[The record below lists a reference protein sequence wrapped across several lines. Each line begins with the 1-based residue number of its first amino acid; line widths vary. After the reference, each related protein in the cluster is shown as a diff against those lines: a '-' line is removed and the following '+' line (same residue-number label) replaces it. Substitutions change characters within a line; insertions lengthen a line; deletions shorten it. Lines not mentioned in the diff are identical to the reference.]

1 MAWAPTATPPTKA
14 TLGRNQGFL
23 RPSSSRGPK
32 PVRSIIS
39 FLEDPADEVV
49 NCGKALRAPMRMDAN
64 LLVAFV
70 DHYGNSGP
78 SAARGESDAFKLP
91 LHPIRLI
98 LDRLPQIPTQ
108 PHVSLPRMYKSC
120 PAPPTLLSLRPQP
133 PHTVTNMP
141 FTNNAGIPR
150 LHARPRTTR
159 SRSSSISVIVNQAAT
174 CLIGRKEE
182 ITTKPAVAAAPEYR
196 QFIGPPRK
204 PSLKTGPTGFE
215 PNLPQTDSLSNEE
228 SSSASEPGADDDEA
242 TTSSESASLSSTEES
257 CPSASDSEE
266 VMGAVHDDSSS
277 FSSLKG
283 LLLVTITRAKLVL
296 RRRSRA
302 AHNHAHPRP
311 RGVRLIPQ
319 FSQPGC
325 RLEPVSACVEHEVVE
340 DDVCDRVRFVVP
352 DDTHLRHSLDEEEP
366 EENKFEEPTW
376 GSW

>member
-1 MAWAPTATPPTKA
+1 MRICSSLSLTTMGIVGPQPQEVKA
-14 TLGRNQGFL
+14 TH
-23 RPSSSRGPK
+23 SSSRYIPFGSSSTACP
-32 PVRSIIS
+32 
-39 FLEDPADEVV
+39 DP
-49 NCGKALRAPMRMDAN
+49 LSR
-64 LLVAFV
+64 
-70 DHYGNSGP
+70 
-78 SAARGESDAFKLP
+78 
-91 LHPIRLI
+91 
-98 LDRLPQIPTQ
+98 PTQ
-108 PHVSLPRMYKSC
+108 PHVSLPRMYKIHL
-120 PAPPTLLSLRPQP
+120 APPTLLSLQPQP

-150 LHARPRTTR
+150 LHARPRATR

-174 CLIGRKEE
+174 CLTGKKEQ
-182 ITTKPAVAAAPEYR
+182 TTTTPAVAAAPEYR

-204 PSLKTGPTGFE
+204 PSLKTVPTGFE
-215 PNLPQTDSLSNEE
+215 PNLPQTDSLSSNEE
-228 SSSASEPGADDDEA
+228 SSSASESGANDDED

-266 VMGAVHDDSSS
+266 VMGAVHDNSSS

-319 FSQPGC
+319 FSQTGC
-325 RLEPVSACVEHEVVE
+325 RLEHEVVE

-352 DDTHLRHSLDEEEP
+352 DDTHLRQSLDEEEP